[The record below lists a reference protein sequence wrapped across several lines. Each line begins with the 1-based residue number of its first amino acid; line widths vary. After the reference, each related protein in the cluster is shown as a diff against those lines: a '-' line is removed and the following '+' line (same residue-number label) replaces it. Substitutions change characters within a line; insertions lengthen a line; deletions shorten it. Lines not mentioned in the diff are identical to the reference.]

1 MDKQSVQVFE
11 QIDEE
16 QEHLENSK
24 PEPRLD
30 ERRKEVV
37 IVERREEIASPVE
50 VVAGESKRIATSEVK
65 GSLIQQLQR
74 EQDSIEG
81 SQVRGG
87 QITIKIQNPG
97 QYVTSN
103 VSPQPIYQ
111 QIQPQPQ
118 YIQGPNGQ
126 VRLIQQTQQIQHF
139 IVPHNAPYP
148 GQQILIQN
156 SPSHSGVM
164 QPGAIPPHMRG
175 LPFYPVATPAP
186 YRSIP

>member
-1 MDKQSVQVFE
+1 MV
-11 QIDEE
+11 
-16 QEHLENSK
+16 
-24 PEPRLD
+24 
-30 ERRKEVV
+30 
-37 IVERREEIASPVE
+37 VERREEIASPVE
-50 VVAGESKRIATSEVK
+50 AVAEHKKIVTSEVK

-74 EQDSIEG
+74 EDYAEG

-126 VRLIQQTQQIQHF
+126 VRVIQQTQQVQHF
-139 IVPHNAPYP
+139 IVPHAPYP

-156 SPSHSGVM
+156 SPNHSGVM
-164 QPGAIPPHMRG
+164 QPGALPPHMRG

-186 YRSIP
+186 YRSLPWCIASFPI